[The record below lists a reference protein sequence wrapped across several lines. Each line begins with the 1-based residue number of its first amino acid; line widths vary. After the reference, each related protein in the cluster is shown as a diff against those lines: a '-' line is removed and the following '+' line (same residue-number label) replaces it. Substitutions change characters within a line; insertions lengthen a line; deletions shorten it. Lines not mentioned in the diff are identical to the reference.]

1 MEDKEGTT
9 NGGVGSARKV
19 GKDLCNAICES
30 LMGRGKQP
38 DELLHDLKRRLLEAK
53 ENKKQT
59 RKSATLQEKARDV
72 RLESAIEAATL
83 NSGSSRD
90 NK

>member
-9 NGGVGSARKV
+9 NGGVGSSRKV

-59 RKSATLQEKARDV
+59 RKSATLQKKARDV
-72 RLESAIEAATL
+72 GLVSALEETTL
-83 NSGSSRD
+83 DSGSSSD
-90 NK
+90 NQ